1 MDGFVSRGQVIV
13 LGATNIPEVL
23 DPALRRPGRFDREIE
38 IGVPNTQARLQILKI
53 HTRAMPLGPD
63 VHLGEIA
70 EHSHGFVG
78 ADLEALCQ
86 EVGMIALRRFLPVA
100 RLERDAPARNG
111 TAAEEAAGD
120 GLDDLAA
127 VEVTRNDF
135 LGGLK
140 EVEPSATREFFI
152 EKSTATFA
160 SLGGLDEGKRLL
172 DAVVEHSHMRDDLYE
187 RVGLAPPRGILFVG
201 PSGTGKTAM

>member
-1 MDGFVSRGQVIV
+1 
-13 LGATNIPEVL
+13 
-23 DPALRRPGRFDREIE
+23 
-38 IGVPNTQARLQILKI
+38 
-53 HTRAMPLGPD
+53 
-63 VHLGEIA
+63 
-70 EHSHGFVG
+70 FVG

-86 EVGMIALRRFLPVA
+86 EVGMIALRRFLSVA
-100 RLERDAPARNG
+100 RLEPDAPARNG
-111 TAAEEAAGD
+111 TAAEDAAD

-127 VEVTRNDF
+127 LEVTRNDF

-160 SLGGLDEGKRLL
+160 SLGGLDEVKRLL

-187 RVGLAPPRGILFVG
+187 QVGLAPPRGI
-201 PSGTGKTAM
+201 